1 MALDWGS
8 LDSSDKVRH
17 VLEQKLDA
25 RASTEQIRIFATEH
39 GLECSHPVQG
49 VIYCSAPAVGKLPLV
64 RKKWLIRFHLK
75 DDRLAKIDVE
85 EGLIGP

>member
-1 MALDWGS
+1 MAIDWES

-17 VLEQKLDA
+17 MLEQNLDA
-25 RASTEQIRIFATEH
+25 RASTEQIRFFANEH
-39 GLECSHPVQG
+39 GLECSQPVQG

-75 DDRLAKIDVE
+75 GNRLAKVDVE